1 MGKLGGKVAIITGSA
16 SGIGRAT
23 AKLFAEEGAKVVVA
37 DFDAEKGS
45 SVAADIHRAGREATF
60 LHTDVRVPGQV
71 EAMIRTTVTTYGKLD
86 ILYNNAGIPG
96 GAAPTGECSIEI
108 WDNVIATNLRGVF
121 LGMRYAIPEMIRNG
135 GGVIINT
142 ASVNGIVGIPYHSA
156 YTASKGGVIQLTKT
170 AALEYAQRNIRV
182 NCICPGGIWTDI
194 VKAYWGEQFDEEM
207 VKREVKK
214 YQPIGRFG
222 QPEEIARL
230 ALFLASDDSSFCTG
244 APFIA
249 DGGSLAGPLPG

>member
-1 MGKLGGKVAIITGSA
+1 MGKLDGKVAIITGSA

-23 AKLFAEEGAKVVVA
+23 AKLFAQEGAKVVVA
-37 DFDAEKGS
+37 DRDTENGVQ
-45 SVAADIHRAGREATF
+45 VAADVHQAGREATF
-60 LHTDVRVPGQV
+60 LHADVRVPEQV
-71 EAMIRTTVTTYGKLD
+71 EAMIQKTVTTYGKLD

-96 GAAPTGECSIEI
+96 DQAATGECSVDN
-108 WDNVIATNLRGVF
+108 WDNVLATNLRGVF
-121 LGMRYAIPEMIRNG
+121 LGMRYAIPEMITNG

-142 ASVNGIVGIPYHSA
+142 ASVNGMTGMPYHPA
-156 YTASKGGVIQLTKT
+156 YTASKGGVIQLTRT
-170 AALEYAQRNIRV
+170 AALEYARHNIRV
-182 NCICPGGIWTDI
+182 NCICPGGIWTNI
-194 VKAYWGEQFDEEM
+194 IKTFWGDQFDEEM
-207 VKREVKK
+207 VKREVRK

-249 DGGSLAGPLPG
+249 DGGTLAGAIHG

>member
-1 MGKLGGKVAIITGSA
+1 MGRLDGKVAIVTGSA

-23 AKLFAEEGAKVVVA
+23 VKLFAQEGAKVVVA
-37 DFDAEKGS
+37 DCDTENGLL
-45 SVAADIHRAGREATF
+45 VAAEIHQAGQEATF
-60 LHTDVRVPGQV
+60 LRTDVRVPEQV
-71 EAMIRTTVTTYGKLD
+71 QAMIQQAVTTYGKLD

-96 GAAPTGECSIEI
+96 DQGATGECSVDD
-108 WDNVIATNLRGVF
+108 WDNVVATNLRGVF
-121 LGMRYAIPEMIRNG
+121 LGMRYAIPEMIKSG

-142 ASVNGIVGIPYHSA
+142 ASVNGMIGLPYYPA

-170 AALEYAQRNIRV
+170 AALEYAQQNIRV
-182 NCICPGGIWTDI
+182 NCICPGGIWTNI
-194 VKAYWGEQFDEEM
+194 VKTFWGDQFDEEM
-207 VKREVKK
+207 VKREVTK

-222 QPEEIARL
+222 ESEEIARL

-249 DGGSLAGPLPG
+249 DGGSLAGAVHG